1 MASTTAITDAEFQS
15 QVIDYEGAVLVD
27 FWATWCGPCR
37 AIAPLL
43 EEVAQEF
50 DGKIKIVKMD
60 TDANPST
67 PSQFGIRS
75 IPTLIFFKDGKKVD
89 VHMGTLSKTALV
101 AKVEAAIAA

>member
-1 MASTTAITDAEFQS
+1 MASLMAVTDADFQS
-15 QVIDYEGAVLVD
+15 QVLEHDGAVLVD

-50 DGKIKIVKMD
+50 DGKIKIVKLD
-60 TDANPST
+60 TDANPAT

-75 IPTLIFFKDGKKVD
+75 IPTLIFFKDGKQVA
-89 VHMGTLSKTALV
+89 VHMGTLSKTVLV
-101 AKVEAAIAA
+101 EKVEAAIAA